1 MEAKIYLA
9 VRIVVA
15 IYLFYRL
22 WVFLFCREIYGV
34 WDKLYHLARVVRI
47 RLWSYKKKRMADKA
61 KDTRRKVR
69 LNKGVPAKPKME
81 PETRCESVQQDDVK
95 LSSVKEAGNEV
106 IGKSKFVYL
115 EDPEIA
121 RNVPAH
127 SEPLP
132 PSDFIGEEEDIH
144 PDEVETNLM
153 SEKTD
158 RNVLSEAEI
167 QELMA
172 PVESEPDPDFSTA
185 LTFEQLGNV
194 AEVLMSGSGDEEKN
208 VRAAEILYQV
218 KDTDLYNFFANEV
231 STKEEIERLFKE
243 CLDEK
248 GQPLPRRKRMQ
259 NKTVTEPIDWSEY
272 M

>member
-1 MEAKIYLA
+1 METKIYLA
-9 VRIVVA
+9 VRITATV
-15 IYLFYRL
+15 YLFYRL
-22 WVFLFCREIYGV
+22 WVFLFRRGMCGL
-34 WDKLYHLARVVRI
+34 WDKLPHLARVARI

-61 KDTRRKVR
+61 KYTRRKVR
-69 LNKGVPAKPKME
+69 LNKGASAKPKME
-81 PETRCESVQQDDVK
+81 LETRPECGQKADVK
-95 LSSVKEAGNEV
+95 SSSAKESGNEV
-106 IGKSKFVYL
+106 IGKSKFVYI

-132 PSDFIGEEEDIH
+132 PSDFIGEEEEINS
-144 PDEVETNLM
+144 DEVEANLTPGNT
-153 SEKTD
+153 E
-158 RNVLSEAEI
+158 RNVLNESEI

-194 AEVLMSGSGDEEKN
+194 AEVLMSGSGDEGK
-208 VRAAEILYQV
+208 VLRAAEILYQL
-218 KDTDLYNFFANEV
+218 KDTDLFNFFANEV
-231 STKEEIERLFKE
+231 STEEEIERMFEE

-248 GQPLPRRKRMQ
+248 GQPLPARKRIKS
-259 NKTVTEPIDWSEY
+259 KTVTEPIDWSEY

>member
-1 MEAKIYLA
+1 METKIYMA
-9 VRIVVA
+9 IRIA
-15 IYLFYRL
+15 ATAYLLYRL
-22 WVFLFCREIYGV
+22 WIFLYCRKAHGL
-34 WDKLYHLARVVRI
+34 WDKLHYLARVARI
-47 RLWSYKKKRMADKA
+47 RLWSYKKKHMADKA

-69 LNKGVPAKPKME
+69 LNKGAHVNPNIELENRP
-81 PETRCESVQQDDVK
+81 ESVLQDDVK
-95 LSSVKEAGNEV
+95 LSSVKEDSNEV

-132 PSDFIGEEEDIH
+132 PSDFIGEEEDFH

-208 VRAAEILYQV
+208 VWAAEILYQV

-231 STKEEIERLFKE
+231 STKEEIERLFRE

-248 GQPLPRRKRMQ
+248 GQPLSARKRIQ

>member
-22 WVFLFCREIYGV
+22 WAFLFCREIYGV
-34 WDKLYHLARVVRI
+34 WDKLYRLARVARI
-47 RLWSYKKKRMADKA
+47 RLWSYKKKRMADK
-61 KDTRRKVR
+61 KRYTRRKVR
-69 LNKGVPAKPKME
+69 LNKGATAKPKME
-81 PETRCESVQQDDVK
+81 LETRPESGQKDDVK
-95 LSSVKEAGNEV
+95 SSSAKEDRNEV
-106 IGKSKFVYL
+106 IGKSKFVYI
-115 EDPEIA
+115 EDPEIS

-132 PSDFIGEEEDIH
+132 PSDFIGEEEDIN
-144 PDEVETNLM
+144 PDEVEDNIT
-153 SEKTD
+153 SEKTEG
-158 RNVLSEAEI
+158 NALSEVEI

-194 AEVLMSGSGDEEKN
+194 AEVLMSAPGDEGKDIQ
-208 VRAAEILYQV
+208 AAEVLYQL
-218 KDTDLYNFFANEV
+218 KDTDLFTFFANEV
-231 STKEEIERLFKE
+231 STKEEIERLFRE

-248 GQPLPRRKRMQ
+248 GQPLPARKRIQ
-259 NKTVTEPIDWSEY
+259 NKTVTEPIDWSKY